1 MFRTNLIDRSFDF
14 AVFAALAFA
23 LISAMVG

>member
-1 MFRTNLIDRSFDF
+1 MFRTNMIDRSFDF

-23 LISAMVG
+23 LIAAVIG

>member
-1 MFRTNLIDRSFDF
+1 MFRTNPIDRSFDF

-23 LISAMVG
+23 LIASVIG

>member
-1 MFRTNLIDRSFDF
+1 MFRTNLIDRSYDF

-23 LISAMVG
+23 LIASVIG